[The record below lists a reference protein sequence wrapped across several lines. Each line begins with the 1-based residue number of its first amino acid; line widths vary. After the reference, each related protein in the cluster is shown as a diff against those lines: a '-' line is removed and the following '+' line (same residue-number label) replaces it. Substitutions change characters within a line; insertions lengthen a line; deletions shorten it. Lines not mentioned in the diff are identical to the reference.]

1 MFDYSKFD
9 ADKYAEILNS
19 CILRA
24 KEFSNKFDDTG
35 TMNLDTLI
43 LTHVPK
49 AQGAKLID
57 MGLPVSVVE
66 KTKGVKLLEIQKNQL
81 WLDIQNGQASRN
93 TNFVRKLG
101 EFLREA
107 GIMSSVKYIV
117 D

>member
-43 LTHVPK
+43 LTYVPK
-49 AQGAKLID
+49 GQGAKLID
-57 MGLPVSVVE
+57 KGLPISAVE
-66 KTKGVKLLEIQKNQL
+66 KSKSEF
-81 WLDIQNGQASRN
+81 WLDVQNGQASRN
-93 TNFVRKLG
+93 TDFIRKLG

-107 GIMSSVKYIV
+107 GIMSSVKYII

>member
-9 ADKYAEILNS
+9 ADKYADILNS

-49 AQGAKLID
+49 AQGEKLID

-66 KTKGVKLLEIQKNQL
+66 KTKTEL
-81 WLDIQNGQASRN
+81 WLDVQNGQASRN

-107 GIMSSVKYIV
+107 GIMSSVKYII